1 MTQPQLARAAST
13 SQPTIAKYEAGRAE
27 PRASTMDRILAA
39 CGYGLQAVPSPVST
53 TQIPA
58 RGPHGRL
65 LRRHLDEIRTIVHRR
80 GFRNPRVF
88 GSVARG
94 EDTHDSDIDL
104 IVDFGVED
112 DFLALGPL
120 LEEVQSLLRVRVD
133 LTCPQIAKQ
142 AVLEGAL
149 RDAIP
154 L

>member
-1 MTQPQLARAAST
+1 
-13 SQPTIAKYEAGRAE
+13 
-27 PRASTMDRILAA
+27 
-39 CGYGLQAVPSPVST
+39 
-53 TQIPA
+53 
-58 RGPHGRL
+58 
-65 LRRHLDEIRTIVHRR
+65 
-80 GFRNPRVF
+80 
-88 GSVARG
+88 VARG